1 MLIVTACV
9 CSRPPGS
16 CGGSAG
22 GGKQLSVDGGFHDR
36 FGLLAALATL
46 GSHAQLAAYFS
57 ESGSTFGDGFPDLA
71 IGYGFAEAHV
81 HGGGP
86 KLICCEH

>member
-1 MLIVTACV
+1 MLEALALIRMPLIPKALG
-9 CSRPPGS
+9 R
-16 CGGSAG
+16 
-22 GGKQLSVDGGFHDR
+22 QLVDR

-71 IGYGFAEAHV
+71 IGYGFAEADV
-81 HGGGP
+81 HGGGL